1 MLHLALRPYLGD
13 FAPTG
18 DVPQDA
24 VRLLTARGRV
34 DTAEHC
40 RRVAVKARRLARR
53 WGVDEARAEVA
64 GWLHDISA
72 VVPGAER
79 LSVAE
84 ALGLEV
90 LAEERAAPVLVHQKL
105 SAVIAREGF
114 DIIDEGVLSAIGC
127 HTTLKGGS
135 SPLDQVVFVA
145 DKLAWDQP
153 GEPPYLAEM
162 SAAVERSL
170 AEAAFCYLEYLW
182 QRREALPA
190 FHPWAVGA
198 YRELREP

>member
-1 MLHLALRPYLGD
+1 MLPPALKPYLGD

-18 DVPQDA
+18 DLAVDA
-24 VRLLTARGRV
+24 ARLLTARGRA

-40 RRVAVKARRLARR
+40 RRVAAEARRLARR

-64 GWLHDISA
+64 GWLHDVSA

-79 LSVAE
+79 LPVAE
-84 ALGLEV
+84 ALGLGV

-114 DIIDEGVLSAIGC
+114 GITDEGVLIAIGC

-170 AEAAFCYLEYLW
+170 AEAAFCYLDYLW
-182 QRREALPA
+182 RRRAELPA
-190 FHPWAVGA
+190 FHPWALAA
-198 YRELREP
+198 YQELREL